1 MALARG
7 TASIKQ
13 LEFAQRQQDKDQE
26 RRLALGIDPK
36 PEEITKIC
44 EQIQAT
50 WTKRERRK
58 RGDTYHPVV
67 IHETRVYAGNDVYQ
81 E

>member
-1 MALARG
+1 MSSTVNTRATGAR
-7 TASIKQ
+7 
-13 LEFAQRQQDKDQE
+13 AQAREQE

-50 WTKRERRK
+50 WTKRERRL
-58 RGDTYHPVV
+58 RGEEYCPVEAPSV
-67 IHETRVYAGNDVYQ
+67 RVLVSKGVYL